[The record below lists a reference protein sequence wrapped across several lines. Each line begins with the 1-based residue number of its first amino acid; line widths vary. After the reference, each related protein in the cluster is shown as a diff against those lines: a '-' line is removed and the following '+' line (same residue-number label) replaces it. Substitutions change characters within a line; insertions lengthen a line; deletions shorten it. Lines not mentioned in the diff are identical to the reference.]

1 MFEIEALEVSHWV
14 SRYMYPFARISGLL
28 MVMPLL
34 GTRMATAR
42 VRLLLAVTIT
52 LVIVPVL
59 PPLPAVDALSV
70 ASLVIILQQL
80 LIGIALGF
88 VIELVTQIF
97 VIAGQLIAMQT
108 GLGIATTVD
117 PSQGASVVVVSQW
130 LLFLVSLVFLSLNGH
145 LVMIEILVDSFR
157 TLPVGFTGFSAEQFG
172 LMVTWSGWMFAAAV
186 VIAIPAMT
194 ALLIVNLAFGVM
206 TRAAPQLNIFALG
219 FPVTMIVGLLILSL
233 SLGEVA
239 QSFQGYM
246 DTLFEFIKKL
256 TEMY

>member
-1 MFEIEALEVSHWV
+1 MFEIDALEVSHWI
-14 SRYMYPFARISGLL
+14 SRYVYPFARISGLL
-28 MVMPLL
+28 MVMPLI
-34 GTRMATAR
+34 GTRMVSVR
-42 VRLLLAVTIT
+42 IRLLLAVTIT
-52 LVIVPVL
+52 FVIVPVL
-59 PPLPAVDALSV
+59 PPLPAVDALSPL
-70 ASLVIILQQL
+70 SLVIILQQL

-157 TLPVGFTGFSAEQFG
+157 TLPVGFTGFNAAHFG
-172 LMVTWSGWMFAAAV
+172 LIVTWSGWMFAAAV

-219 FPVTMIVGLLILSL
+219 FPVTMIVGLFVLSL
-233 SLGEVA
+233 SLGELA
-239 QSFQGYM
+239 QSFQSYM
-246 DTLFEFIKKL
+246 DTLFDFIKKL
-256 TEMY
+256 TEMS